1 MNYIYDIVLN
11 FQNNYY
17 QFFEWYRTDKIKNI
31 SKIIVYHVTDKDLK
45 DLTYNQIIIDDIF
58 LNTLKE
64 DNKKYKKLMCL
75 VSNTKQTIGLLFSQD
90 GVLLKRS
97 SLLFEEENEVNNF
110 AKELPITN
118 ITYKKNTKIIP
129 TNTLRIEKEKKE
141 TLTKYIK
148 ETSDILTLKYLYYEY
163 FKEECLDEDNIKTTL
178 LNITEE
184 EWSPNK
190 NNLYQLINILTKKDL
205 LTK

>member
-31 SKIIVYHVTDKDLK
+31 SKIIVYHVTDQDLK
-45 DLTYNQIIIDDIF
+45 DLTYNKIIIDDNI
-58 LNTLKE
+58 LNTIKE

-75 VSNTKQTIGLLFSQD
+75 VSNTKQTIGLLFSND

-118 ITYKKNTKIIP
+118 INYKKNTKVNT
-129 TNTLRIEKEKKE
+129 TNTLRIEKEKKD

-148 ETSDILTLKYLYYEY
+148 ETNDILTLKYLYYEY
-163 FKEECLDEDNIKTTL
+163 FKEECLDEENIKNTL

-184 EWSPNK
+184 EWSTNK
-190 NNLYQLINILTKKDL
+190 NNLYQIINILTKKDL